1 GEMRWAVRNAQLY
14 ASPLHVLQSEAMSCA
29 EARNSGLLRFLSAKS
44 VLKWCEFT
52 WRPEWIGKG
61 RK

>member
-1 GEMRWAVRNAQLY
+1 
-14 ASPLHVLQSEAMSCA
+14 MSCA
-29 EARNSGLLRFLSAKS
+29 EARNSGVLRFLSAKS
-44 VLKWCEFT
+44 VLKGCEFT